1 MARKDEK
8 STGSKVGDIN
18 YLPVDTSG
26 LIRLG
31 ARPKFLDYLVQ
42 IWEHRAFITFDAKAR
57 VQSGNRKDRL
67 GSSWL
72 ILNPVLN
79 GVTYY
84 LIFGLLLQTS
94 RGIENFIGYLIIGV
108 FLFQISSRS
117 ISNGARSI
125 QNNRSVIQAFTF
137 PRATLPIAANLRE
150 ILAAVPVVI
159 TMLVII
165 LLFPPTEEI
174 TWLWALLL
182 PALGLQA
189 LMNLGIS
196 LLLARIVASVG
207 DVAHLLTFALR
218 LWMYGSAVFF
228 SYDRFIGNEVLLA
241 IVKLNPLFNVLDI
254 VRNCVLYA
262 VVPPWQSWAIL
273 AAWALSFLVIGFV
286 YFWRAEETYG
296 VE

>member
-1 MARKDEK
+1 MAKIK
-8 STGSKVGDIN
+8 SGPNTFESGDTN
-18 YLPVDTSG
+18 YFRIDTRG

-31 ARPKFLDYLVQ
+31 VRPKFLDYLVQ
-42 IWEHRAFITFDAKAR
+42 IWEHRSFIAYDSKAR

-72 ILNPVLN
+72 ILNPILN
-79 GVTYY
+79 GLTYY

-117 ISNGARSI
+117 ISSGARSI

-150 ILAAVPVVI
+150 VLASVPVII

-174 TWLWALLL
+174 TWLWLLL
-182 PALGLQA
+182 VPVLFLQL
-189 LMNLGIS
+189 LMNLGLS
-196 LLLARIVASVG
+196 LILARIVARVG
-207 DVAHLLTFALR
+207 DVAHLLSFGLR

-228 SYDRFIGNEVLLA
+228 SYDRFIGNDILLS

-262 VVPPWQSWAIL
+262 TIPSWQSWAIL
-273 AAWALSFLVIGFV
+273 SAWSLSFIVVGFV

-296 VE
+296 GE

>member
-1 MARKDEK
+1 MAKRLSAGASSGGAD
-8 STGSKVGDIN
+8 TN
-18 YLPVDTSG
+18 YLPIDTRG

-31 ARPKFLDYLVQ
+31 TRPKFLDYLVQ
-42 IWEHRAFITFDAKAR
+42 IWDHRSFIVYDARAR

-72 ILNPVLN
+72 ILNPILN

-108 FLFQISSRS
+108 FLFQVSSRS

-125 QNNRSVIQAFTF
+125 QNNRSVILAFTF

-150 ILAAVPVVI
+150 VFAAVPLII

-165 LLFPPTEEI
+165 LLFPPTEAI
-174 TWLWALLL
+174 TWLWLFLI
-182 PALGLQA
+182 PALFLQF
-189 LMNLGIS
+189 LMNLGLS
-196 LLLARIVASVG
+196 LLLARIVARVG
-207 DVAHLLTFALR
+207 DVAHLLSFGLR

-228 SYDRFIGNEVLLA
+228 SFDRFVGNDVLLA

-262 VVPPWQSWAIL
+262 TVPAWQSWAVL
-273 AAWALSFLVIGFV
+273 SAWSLGFIVVGFL

-296 VE
+296 GE